1 MLSVLTR
8 DISNSRFIAY
18 VALLYVLS
26 MTAGS
31 LLPQGSELSTAA
43 PLVKL
48 ALLPLAQCFLL
59 IGCRQ
64 RWPQNY
70 PQVVQASSA
79 FYVGT
84 ALATFLF

>member
-1 MLSVLTR
+1 MLAVLTR
-8 DISNSRFIAY
+8 DLSNARFLTY
-18 VALLYVLS
+18 VALLYLLS
-26 MTAGS
+26 MSAGS
-31 LLPQGSELSTAA
+31 LLPEGSDLSTV
-43 PLVKL
+43 VKL

-79 FYVGT
+79 FYAGI